1 MNQISISYKVFDQRG
16 NIVPYLE
23 EKIRNEKSA
32 RLLRDEKLKG
42 VRKFMGITDIRPHVE
57 KTDIK
62 NFLKMTVKDKEKA
75 IETLILNSIVNSP
88 NEKSMAFQL
97 LSSLNYGTMIGEI
110 KTKQRVALVEVLA
123 DSVDEMAKLSGSFE
137 SKFYNIFVVCEFVV
151 LKIFKSLSA
160 ENRWNL
166 LLNILQNGNAKSWV
180 YYIARQIILDHENGY
195 ATLPQYS
202 PWLENDNIEKI
213 KEIAIKKLP
222 TIIEQS
228 YDSSSDPLQ
237 LFLLYIQ
244 FGREKDKDWLRGW
257 VKERT
262 SDNKEFVK
270 FVEHFTGIA
279 TVYNEKISPEEV
291 KIAFTQILNSI
302 INTDIAVN
310 RLRDISNQKD
320 EVGKKALELLQIFEY
335 TSMVIKKGLKISSYY
350 C

>member
-1 MNQISISYKVFDQRG
+1 MNQISIPNKVFDQRG

-32 RLLRDEKLKG
+32 RLSRDQRLKG
-42 VRKFMGITDIRPHVE
+42 VRKFIGITDIRPQIE

-62 NFLKMTVKDKEKA
+62 EFLKTTVKDKEKA
-75 IETLILNSIVNSP
+75 IEILILNSIVNYP

-97 LSSLNYGTMIGEI
+97 LSSLNYGTRISEI
-110 KTKQRVALVEVLA
+110 KTKQRIALVEVLA

-166 LLNILQNGNAKSWV
+166 LLNMLQNGNAKSWV
-180 YYIARQIILDHENGY
+180 YYIARQIILDHENDY

-202 PWLENDNIEKI
+202 TWLEKDNIEKI
-213 KEIAIKKLP
+213 KEITIKRLP

-228 YDSSSDPLQ
+228 YYSSSDPLQ
-237 LFLLYIQ
+237 LFLFCIQ
-244 FGREKDKDWLRGW
+244 FGGKKDKDWLREW

-270 FVEHFTGIA
+270 FVEHFTSIA
-279 TVYNEKISPEEV
+279 TVYNEKLSSEEV
-291 KIAFTQILNSI
+291 EIAFSQILNSI
-302 INTDIAVN
+302 ISTDIAVN
-310 RLRDISNQKD
+310 RLRDISKQKD
-320 EVGKKALELLQIFEY
+320 KVGEKALELLQIFEY
-335 TSMVIKKGLKISSYY
+335 TFTVIEKRLKISCYY

>member
-97 LSSLNYGTMIGEI
+97 LSSLNYGTRISEI
-110 KTKQRVALVEVLA
+110 KTKQRIALVEVLA
-123 DSVDEMAKLSGSFE
+123 DSADEMAKLSGSFE

-160 ENRWNL
+160 KNRWNL
-166 LLNILQNGNAKSWV
+166 LLNMLQNGNAKSWV

-195 ATLPQYS
+195 ATLPKYS

-228 YDSSSDPLQ
+228 YYSSSDPLQ

-335 TSMVIKKGLKISSYY
+335 TFTVIEKGFKISSYY